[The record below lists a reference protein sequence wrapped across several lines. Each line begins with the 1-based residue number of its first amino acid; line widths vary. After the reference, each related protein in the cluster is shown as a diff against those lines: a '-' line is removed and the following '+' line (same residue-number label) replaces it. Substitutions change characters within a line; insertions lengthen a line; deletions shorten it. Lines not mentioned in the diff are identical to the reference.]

1 MLFWQIKIKQ
11 HEWNQRITM
20 NENKI
25 IWNKLT
31 NPFIVFTANT
41 AMLNFA
47 SINEVIFVPKLEQ
60 EIDIKFVK

>member
-31 NPFIVFTANT
+31 NPFIVFAANT

-47 SINEVIFVPKLEQ
+47 SINEVIFVPKLE
-60 EIDIKFVK
+60 